1 MNRRPILRL
10 LAVAAAIAVLGAF
23 PLRAAAASCPN
34 TFTDSCRCPAGCTV
48 SDSCERVCVL
58 LACLETGGSYRC
70 TLCSCDT
77 VIGHCPGFIER
88 AAGAVLSS
96 FASVAEAAEPSRGTR
111 KDFSNEH
118 GDFVILDRK
127 EMDRIGSSS
136 AGVGLTL
143 AVGKDGVT
151 VSGVVDKGPA
161 ATAGL
166 ASGDELIS
174 IDGRKVAGKTAP
186 QISAELRG
194 RDGTLVVL
202 RIKSKKSGK
211 TANVSVIRSEDALAD
226 AARSKIG
233 GDVTIKSFDLST
245 LGVTDCPKEKGDCRF
260 LYREAGAC
268 RYTCPAPAK
277 DK

>member
-1 MNRRPILRL
+1 MNKRL
-10 LAVAAAIAVLGAF
+10 IPGLLSIAAAIAVLGAF
-23 PLRAAAASCPN
+23 PLRAASASCPN

-77 VIGHCPGFIER
+77 VIGHCPSFIER
-88 AAGAVLSS
+88 AAGAVLST
-96 FASVAEAAEPSRGTR
+96 FASVANAAEPSQGTR

-118 GDFVILDRK
+118 GDFVVLDRK
-127 EMDRIGSSS
+127 AMDRIGAAS

-143 AVGKDGVT
+143 AVGKDRVT
-151 VSGVVDKGPA
+151 VTGAVEKGPA

-166 ASGDELIS
+166 AAGDELIS
-174 IDGRKVAGKTAP
+174 INGRKVTGKTAP

-211 TANVSVIRSEDALAD
+211 TANVSMIRSEEALTD
-226 AARSKIG
+226 AARSGVG
-233 GDVTIKSFDLST
+233 GDVTIKSFELSA
-245 LGVTDCPKEKGDCRF
+245 LDVSDCPKEKGDCRF
-260 LYREAGAC
+260 LYREGGVC
-268 RYTCPAPAK
+268 RYTCPSK